1 MISKRLLSITKF
13 INKKDKIVD
22 VGCDH
27 GLLSIYL
34 YENEL
39 CSNVIASDVNKNAL
53 QNAINNIKNKKYD
66 IETVL
71 SDGIKKIDM
80 SKVDTIVISGMG
92 TSTIINILSDQDKLV
107 NVKKIILQS
116 NNEHTKLREYLNN
129 IGYYLKDEDVVYDSN
144 KYYVTMSFIKDNQK
158 NNKKE
163 IKYGIAK
170 KKNKLYYDYLITS
183 YYKILN
189 KIPKKRIF
197 ERHKYHKLIKDIKN
211 LI

>member
-107 NVKKIILQS
+107 NEKKIILQS

-144 KYYVTMSFIKDNQK
+144 KYYVKMSFIKD
-158 NNKKE
+158 
-163 IKYGIAK
+163 
-170 KKNKLYYDYLITS
+170 
-183 YYKILN
+183 
-189 KIPKKRIF
+189 
-197 ERHKYHKLIKDIKN
+197 
-211 LI
+211 